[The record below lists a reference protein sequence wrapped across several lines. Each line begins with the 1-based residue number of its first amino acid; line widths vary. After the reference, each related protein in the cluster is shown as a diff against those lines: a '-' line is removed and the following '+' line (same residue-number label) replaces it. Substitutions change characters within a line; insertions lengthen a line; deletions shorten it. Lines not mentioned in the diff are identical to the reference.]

1 VHPPILF
8 FFGGGA
14 HGGHVRPR
22 PESKM
27 LCDGVNNAY
36 EQVGNQHG
44 ESVLRS
50 IGSFQQILPCCFLW
64 SLFTKY
70 FDEAVLH
77 PLGCCAPPPEG
88 GIAPVSYDD
97 WSSLLVP
104 LLCCELASTP
114 RFQSIR
120 PALQP
125 AAQKS
130 RLPFDPG
137 FQVSIFGVRSNLFTR
152 SSGVGA
158 RPFPV

>member
-1 VHPPILF
+1 M
-8 FFGGGA
+8 
-14 HGGHVRPR
+14 RPR
-22 PESKM
+22 PKSKM

-44 ESVLRS
+44 ESLLRS
-50 IGSFQQILPCCFLW
+50 ALLAHFSKFYRVAFCGRYSQNISMR
-64 SLFTKY
+64 LFCTPSV
-70 FDEAVLH
+70 A
-77 PLGCCAPPPEG
+77 APPRRRRGG

-120 PALQP
+120 PALHP

-137 FQVSIFGVRSNLFTR
+137 FQVSVFGVRSNLFTR